1 MSFRL
6 TPAAESDIEAI
17 ATYIAGDSPAA
28 ARMGRWHRAPL
39 RPDKGTCPAWDLRF
53 VPVGNYLILHRQ
65 VGDDV
70 EIVRVL
76 HSARRWQELL

>member
-1 MSFRL
+1 M
-6 TPAAESDIEAI
+6 
-17 ATYIAGDSPAA
+17 GV
-28 ARMGRWHRAPL
+28 ARHDVR
-39 RPDKGTCPAWDLRF
+39 KDLRF